1 MLDSVLNMSKK
12 QIEDAIRIL
21 NPCMNDYLYVF
32 DLKEDYYVISNHA
45 TERFMLPSDKFY
57 YATKKHED
65 FVYPEDISMLCKE
78 IKLIK
83 EGKKKFHDMKYRWL
97 DKHNNP
103 IWINCRGSVLF
114 DENAQPH
121 YLVGCINEIG
131 VKPEAD
137 NVSGLLGEYVLDRYI
152 KDTCTDNIP
161 DGFIIRMSI
170 DNFSTINADF
180 GMSYGDFI
188 LKRTAECILESIKP
202 TQKLFK
208 AGSDEFIIVDFNGS
222 SINEA
227 VDIYKQCKK
236 HINNFIENNRY
247 NTIYTLSAGIIN
259 TRDITLEEEN
269 YVKLSEFALKTAKD
283 NGRNNYYIYSKT
295 DYDRY
300 KRKLYISKALHNAV
314 NEDFKG
320 FQVFYQ
326 PLVDAS
332 TYMLTGAEALM
343 RFSIKKEGVDECE
356 YISPAEFIPV
366 LEETGLIIPAGRW
379 ILEQSAKQCSIWNEH
394 VKDFRVNINVS
405 YIQVMK
411 SDVFSDIMSVIDK
424 YSLHPSCIGIELTE
438 SGYLDSG
445 THFNHLWRKLKD
457 NGVYVILDDFGTGYS
472 NLHCL
477 SDLKPN
483 YIKIDRTFT
492 LKALKNKYDY
502 ELMTYIIDMAHS
514 LGLKLCIE
522 GVETSDDLRQ
532 LRGPGADY
540 IQGYL
545 FGKPYP
551 AVEFEKRYVNDEKL
565 NNEKLNNESQN

>member
-32 DLKEDYYVISNHA
+32 DLKEDYYVISKHA
-45 TERFMLPSDKFY
+45 TERFILPSDKFY
-57 YATKKHED
+57 NATKKHED
-65 FVYPEDISMLCKE
+65 FVYPEDISMLGKE
-78 IKLIK
+78 IEQIK
-83 EGKKKFHDMKYRWL
+83 AGKKKFHDMKYRWL

-103 IWINCRGSVLF
+103 VWINCRGSVLF
-114 DENAQPH
+114 DENTQPH

-137 NVSGLLGEYVLDRYI
+137 NVSGLLGEYALDRYI

-283 NGRNNYYIYSKT
+283 NGRNNYYIYSKA
-295 DYDRY
+295 DYDSY

-326 PLVDAS
+326 PVVDAS

-356 YISPAEFIPV
+356 YISPVEFIPV

-394 VKDFRVNINVS
+394 VKGFRVNINVS

-424 YSLHPSCIGIELTE
+424 YSLQPSCIGIELTE
-438 SGYLDSG
+438 SGYLDSS

-492 LKALKNKYDY
+492 LKALRNKYDY

-532 LRGPGADY
+532 LRDPGADY

-565 NNEKLNNESQN
+565 NNEN

>member
-1 MLDSVLNMSKK
+1 MIMLDSVLNMSKK

-32 DLKEDYYVISNHA
+32 DLKEDYYVISKHA
-45 TERFMLPSDKFY
+45 TERFILPSDKFY
-57 YATKKHED
+57 NATKKHED

-259 TRDITLEEEN
+259 TSDITLEEEN

-424 YSLHPSCIGIELTE
+424 YSLQPSCIGIELTE
-438 SGYLDSG
+438 SGYLDSI

-532 LRGPGADY
+532 LRDSGADY

-551 AVEFEKRYVNDEKL
+551 AVEFEKRYVNDE
-565 NNEKLNNESQN
+565 N

>member
-32 DLKEDYYVISNHA
+32 DLKEDYYVISKHA
-45 TERFMLPSDKFY
+45 TERFILPSDKFY
-57 YATKKHED
+57 NATKKHED
-65 FVYPEDISMLCKE
+65 FVYPEDISMLGKE
-78 IKLIK
+78 IEQIK
-83 EGKKKFHDMKYRWL
+83 AGKKKFHDMKYRWL

-103 IWINCRGSVLF
+103 VWINCRGSVLF
-114 DENAQPH
+114 DENTQPH

-137 NVSGLLGEYVLDRYI
+137 NVSGLLGEYALDRYI

-188 LKRTAECILESIKP
+188 LKKTAECILESIKP

-295 DYDRY
+295 DYDSY

-326 PLVDAS
+326 PVVDAS

-343 RFSIKKEGVDECE
+343 RFFIKKEGVDECE
-356 YISPAEFIPV
+356 YISPVEFIPV

-424 YSLHPSCIGIELTE
+424 YSLQPSCIGIELTE
-438 SGYLDSG
+438 SGYLDSS

-492 LKALKNKYDY
+492 LKALRNKYDY

-532 LRGPGADY
+532 LRDPGADY

-565 NNEKLNNESQN
+565 NNEN

>member
-1 MLDSVLNMSKK
+1 MIMLDSVLNMSKK

-32 DLKEDYYVISNHA
+32 DLKEDYYVISKHA
-45 TERFMLPSDKFY
+45 TERFILPSDKFY
-57 YATKKHED
+57 NATKKHED
-65 FVYPEDISMLCKE
+65 FVYPEDISMLGKE
-78 IKLIK
+78 IEQIK
-83 EGKKKFHDMKYRWL
+83 AGKKKFHDMKYRWL

-103 IWINCRGSVLF
+103 VWINCRGSVLF
-114 DENAQPH
+114 DENTQPH

-137 NVSGLLGEYVLDRYI
+137 NVSGLLGEYALDRYI

-295 DYDRY
+295 DYDSY

-326 PLVDAS
+326 PVVDAS

-356 YISPAEFIPV
+356 YISPVEFIPV

-424 YSLHPSCIGIELTE
+424 YSLQPSCIGIELTE
-438 SGYLDSG
+438 SGYLDSS

-502 ELMTYIIDMAHS
+502 KLMTYIIDMAHS

-532 LRGPGADY
+532 LRQSGVDY

-551 AVEFEKRYVNDEKL
+551 AVEFEKRYVNDE
-565 NNEKLNNESQN
+565 N

>member
-32 DLKEDYYVISNHA
+32 DFKEDYYVISKHA
-45 TERFMLPSDKFY
+45 TERFILPSDKFY
-57 YATKKHED
+57 NATKKHED
-65 FVYPEDISMLCKE
+65 FVYPEDISMLGKE
-78 IKLIK
+78 IEQIK
-83 EGKKKFHDMKYRWL
+83 AGKKKFHDMKYRWL

-103 IWINCRGSVLF
+103 VWINCRGSVLF
-114 DENAQPH
+114 DENTQPH

-137 NVSGLLGEYVLDRYI
+137 NVSGLLGEYALDRYI

-295 DYDRY
+295 DYDSY

-326 PLVDAS
+326 PVVDAS

-356 YISPAEFIPV
+356 YISPVEFIPV

-424 YSLHPSCIGIELTE
+424 YSLQPSCIGIELTE
-438 SGYLDSG
+438 SGYLDSS
-445 THFNHLWRKLKD
+445 THFNHLWRMLKD

-502 ELMTYIIDMAHS
+502 KLMTYIIDMAHS

-532 LRGPGADY
+532 LREPGADY

-551 AVEFEKRYVNDEKL
+551 AVEFEKRYVN
-565 NNEKLNNESQN
+565 NEN

>member
-32 DLKEDYYVISNHA
+32 DLKEDYYVISKHA
-45 TERFMLPSDKFY
+45 TERFILPSDKFY
-57 YATKKHED
+57 NATKKHED
-65 FVYPEDISMLCKE
+65 FVYPEDISMLGKE
-78 IKLIK
+78 IEQIK
-83 EGKKKFHDMKYRWL
+83 AGKKKFHDMKYRWL

-103 IWINCRGSVLF
+103 VWINCRGSVLF
-114 DENAQPH
+114 DENTQPH

-137 NVSGLLGEYVLDRYI
+137 NVSGLLGEYALDRYI

-295 DYDRY
+295 DYDSY

-326 PLVDAS
+326 PVVDAS
-332 TYMLTGAEALM
+332 IYMLTGAEALM

-356 YISPAEFIPV
+356 YISPVEFIPV

-424 YSLHPSCIGIELTE
+424 YSLQPSCIGIELTE
-438 SGYLDSG
+438 SGYLDSS

-492 LKALKNKYDY
+492 LKALRNKYDY

-532 LRGPGADY
+532 LRDPGADY

-565 NNEKLNNESQN
+565 NNEN

>member
-32 DLKEDYYVISNHA
+32 DLKEDYYVISKHA

-57 YATKKHED
+57 NATKKHED

-103 IWINCRGSVLF
+103 VWINCRGSVLF
-114 DENAQPH
+114 DENTQPH

-137 NVSGLLGEYVLDRYI
+137 NVSGLLGEYALDRYI

-295 DYDRY
+295 DYDSY

-326 PLVDAS
+326 PVVDAS

-356 YISPAEFIPV
+356 YISPVEFIPV

-424 YSLHPSCIGIELTE
+424 YSLQPSCIGIELTE
-438 SGYLDSG
+438 SGYLDSS

-492 LKALKNKYDY
+492 LKALRNKYDY

-532 LRGPGADY
+532 LREPGADY

-565 NNEKLNNESQN
+565 NNEN

>member
-32 DLKEDYYVISNHA
+32 DLKEDYYVISKHA
-45 TERFMLPSDKFY
+45 TERFILPSDKFY
-57 YATKKHED
+57 NATKKHED
-65 FVYPEDISMLCKE
+65 FVYPEDISMLGKE
-78 IKLIK
+78 IEQIK
-83 EGKKKFHDMKYRWL
+83 AGKKKFHDMKYRWL

-103 IWINCRGSVLF
+103 VWINCRGSVLF
-114 DENAQPH
+114 DENTQPY

-137 NVSGLLGEYVLDRYI
+137 NVSGLLGEYALDRYI

-295 DYDRY
+295 DYDSY

-326 PLVDAS
+326 PVVDAS

-356 YISPAEFIPV
+356 YISPVEFIPV

-424 YSLHPSCIGIELTE
+424 YSLQPSCIGIELTE
-438 SGYLDSG
+438 SGYLDSS

-502 ELMTYIIDMAHS
+502 KLMTYIIDMAHS

-532 LRGPGADY
+532 LRQSGVDY

-565 NNEKLNNESQN
+565 NNEN

>member
-1 MLDSVLNMSKK
+1 
-12 QIEDAIRIL
+12 
-21 NPCMNDYLYVF
+21 MNDYLYVF
-32 DLKEDYYVISNHA
+32 DIKEDYYVISKHA
-45 TERFMLPSDKFY
+45 TERFILPSDKFY
-57 YATKKHED
+57 NATKKHED
-65 FVYPEDISMLCKE
+65 FVYPEDISMLGKE
-78 IKLIK
+78 IEQIK
-83 EGKKKFHDMKYRWL
+83 AGKKKFHDMKYRWL

-103 IWINCRGSVLF
+103 VWINCRGSVLF
-114 DENAQPH
+114 DENTQPH

-137 NVSGLLGEYVLDRYI
+137 NVSGLLGEYALDRYI

-295 DYDRY
+295 DYDSY

-326 PLVDAS
+326 PVVDAS

-356 YISPAEFIPV
+356 YISPVEFIPV

-424 YSLHPSCIGIELTE
+424 YSLQPSCIGIELTE
-438 SGYLDSG
+438 SGYLDSS

-492 LKALKNKYDY
+492 LKALRNKYDY

-532 LRGPGADY
+532 LRDPGADY

-565 NNEKLNNESQN
+565 NNEN

>member
-32 DLKEDYYVISNHA
+32 DLKEDYYVISKHA
-45 TERFMLPSDKFY
+45 TERFILPSDKFY
-57 YATKKHED
+57 NATKKHED
-65 FVYPEDISMLCKE
+65 FVYPEDISMLGKE
-78 IKLIK
+78 IEQIK
-83 EGKKKFHDMKYRWL
+83 AGKKKFHDMKYRWL

-103 IWINCRGSVLF
+103 VWINCRGSVLF
-114 DENAQPH
+114 DENTQPH

-137 NVSGLLGEYVLDRYI
+137 NVSGLLGEYALDRYI

-295 DYDRY
+295 DYDSY

-326 PLVDAS
+326 PVVDAS

-356 YISPAEFIPV
+356 YISPVEFIPV

-424 YSLHPSCIGIELTE
+424 YSLQPSCIGIELTE
-438 SGYLDSG
+438 SGYLDSS

-492 LKALKNKYDY
+492 LKALRNKYDY

-532 LRGPGADY
+532 LRDPGADY

-545 FGKPYP
+545 FGKPYL

-565 NNEKLNNESQN
+565 NNEN

>member
-32 DLKEDYYVISNHA
+32 DLKEDYYVISKHA
-45 TERFMLPSDKFY
+45 TERFILPSDKFY
-57 YATKKHED
+57 NATKKHED
-65 FVYPEDISMLCKE
+65 FVYPEDISMLGKE
-78 IKLIK
+78 IEQIK
-83 EGKKKFHDMKYRWL
+83 AGKKKFHDMKYRWL

-103 IWINCRGSVLF
+103 VWINCRGSVLF
-114 DENAQPH
+114 DENTQPH

-137 NVSGLLGEYVLDRYI
+137 NVSGLLGEYALDRYI

-295 DYDRY
+295 DYDSY

-326 PLVDAS
+326 PVVDAS

-356 YISPAEFIPV
+356 YISPVEFIPV

-394 VKDFRVNINVS
+394 VKGFRVNINVS

-424 YSLHPSCIGIELTE
+424 YSLQPSCIGIELTE
-438 SGYLDSG
+438 SGYLDSN
-445 THFNHLWRKLKD
+445 THFNHLWRMLKD

-502 ELMTYIIDMAHS
+502 KLMTYIIDMAHS

-532 LRGPGADY
+532 LRDPGADY

-565 NNEKLNNESQN
+565 NNEN

>member
-1 MLDSVLNMSKK
+1 MLDSVLNMSKR

-32 DLKEDYYVISNHA
+32 DLKEDYYVISKHA
-45 TERFMLPSDKFY
+45 TERFILPSDKFY
-57 YATKKHED
+57 NATKKHED
-65 FVYPEDISMLCKE
+65 FVYPEDISMLGKE
-78 IKLIK
+78 IEQIK
-83 EGKKKFHDMKYRWL
+83 AGKKKFHDMKYRWL

-103 IWINCRGSVLF
+103 VWINCRGSVLF
-114 DENAQPH
+114 DENTQPH

-137 NVSGLLGEYVLDRYI
+137 NVSGLLGEYALDRYI

-227 VDIYKQCKK
+227 VDKYKQCKK

-295 DYDRY
+295 DYDSY

-326 PLVDAS
+326 PVVDAS

-356 YISPAEFIPV
+356 YISPVEFIPV

-424 YSLHPSCIGIELTE
+424 YSLQPSCIGIELTE
-438 SGYLDSG
+438 SGYLDSS

-492 LKALKNKYDY
+492 LKALRNKYDY

-532 LRGPGADY
+532 LREPGADY

-565 NNEKLNNESQN
+565 NNEN

>member
-32 DLKEDYYVISNHA
+32 DLKEDYYVISKHA
-45 TERFMLPSDKFY
+45 TERFILPSDKFY
-57 YATKKHED
+57 NATKKHED
-65 FVYPEDISMLCKE
+65 FVYPEDISMLGKE
-78 IKLIK
+78 IEQIK
-83 EGKKKFHDMKYRWL
+83 AGKKKFHDMKYRWL

-103 IWINCRGSVLF
+103 VWINCRGSVLF
-114 DENAQPH
+114 DENTQPH

-137 NVSGLLGEYVLDRYI
+137 NVSGLLGEYALDRYI

-295 DYDRY
+295 DYDSY

-326 PLVDAS
+326 PVVDAS

-356 YISPAEFIPV
+356 YISPVEFIPV

-424 YSLHPSCIGIELTE
+424 YSLQTSCIGIELTE
-438 SGYLDSG
+438 SGYLDSS

-492 LKALKNKYDY
+492 LKALRNKYDY

-532 LRGPGADY
+532 LREPGADY

-565 NNEKLNNESQN
+565 NNEN

>member
-1 MLDSVLNMSKK
+1 MLDSVLNMLKK

-32 DLKEDYYVISNHA
+32 DLKEDYYVISKHA
-45 TERFMLPSDKFY
+45 TERFILPSDKFY
-57 YATKKHED
+57 NATKKHED
-65 FVYPEDISMLCKE
+65 FVYPEDISMLGKE
-78 IKLIK
+78 IEQIK
-83 EGKKKFHDMKYRWL
+83 AGKKKFHDMKYRWL

-114 DENAQPH
+114 DENTQPH

-269 YVKLSEFALKTAKD
+269 YVKMSEFALKTAKD

-295 DYDRY
+295 DYDSY

-326 PLVDAS
+326 PVVDAS

-356 YISPAEFIPV
+356 YISPVEFIPV

-424 YSLHPSCIGIELTE
+424 YSLQPSCIGIELTE
-438 SGYLDSG
+438 SGYLDSS

-502 ELMTYIIDMAHS
+502 KLMTYIIDMAHS

-532 LRGPGADY
+532 LRQSGVDY

-565 NNEKLNNESQN
+565 NNEN

>member
-32 DLKEDYYVISNHA
+32 DLKEDYYVISKHA
-45 TERFMLPSDKFY
+45 TERFLLPSDKFY
-57 YATKKHED
+57 NATKKHED

-114 DENAQPH
+114 DENTQPH

-137 NVSGLLGEYVLDRYI
+137 NVSGLLGEYALDRYI

-295 DYDRY
+295 DYDSY

-326 PLVDAS
+326 PVVDAS

-356 YISPAEFIPV
+356 YISPVEFIPV

-424 YSLHPSCIGIELTE
+424 YSLQPSCIGIELTE
-438 SGYLDSG
+438 SGYLDSS

-457 NGVYVILDDFGTGYS
+457 NGVYGILDDFGTGYS

-492 LKALKNKYDY
+492 LKALRNKYDY

-532 LRGPGADY
+532 LRDPGADY

-565 NNEKLNNESQN
+565 NNEN

>member
-1 MLDSVLNMSKK
+1 MLDSALKKKKK

-32 DLKEDYYVISNHA
+32 DLKEDYYVISKHA
-45 TERFMLPSDKFY
+45 TERFILPSDKFY
-57 YATKKHED
+57 NATKKHED
-65 FVYPEDISMLCKE
+65 FVYPEDISMLGKE
-78 IKLIK
+78 IEQIK
-83 EGKKKFHDMKYRWL
+83 AGKKKFHDMKYRWL

-103 IWINCRGSVLF
+103 VWINCRGSVLF
-114 DENAQPH
+114 DENTQPH

-137 NVSGLLGEYVLDRYI
+137 NVSGLLGEYALDRYI

-295 DYDRY
+295 DYDSY

-326 PLVDAS
+326 PVVDAS

-356 YISPAEFIPV
+356 YISPVEFIPV

-424 YSLHPSCIGIELTE
+424 YSLQPSCIGIELTE
-438 SGYLDSG
+438 SGYLDSS

-492 LKALKNKYDY
+492 LKALRNKYDY

-532 LRGPGADY
+532 LRDPGADY

-565 NNEKLNNESQN
+565 NNEN

>member
-32 DLKEDYYVISNHA
+32 DLKEDYYVISKHA
-45 TERFMLPSDKFY
+45 TERFILPSDKFY
-57 YATKKHED
+57 NATKKHED

-259 TRDITLEEEN
+259 TSDITLEEEN

-424 YSLHPSCIGIELTE
+424 YSLQPSCIGIELTE
-438 SGYLDSG
+438 SGYLDSI

-532 LRGPGADY
+532 LRDSGADY

-551 AVEFEKRYVNDEKL
+551 AVEFEKRYVNDE
-565 NNEKLNNESQN
+565 N

>member
-1 MLDSVLNMSKK
+1 MIMLDSVLNMSKK

-32 DLKEDYYVISNHA
+32 DLKEDYYVISKHA
-45 TERFMLPSDKFY
+45 TERFILPSDKFY
-57 YATKKHED
+57 NATKKHED

-394 VKDFRVNINVS
+394 VKGFRVNINVS

-424 YSLHPSCIGIELTE
+424 YSLQPSCIGIELTE
-438 SGYLDSG
+438 SGYLDSS
-445 THFNHLWRKLKD
+445 THFNHLWRMLKD

-502 ELMTYIIDMAHS
+502 KLMTYIIDMAHS

-565 NNEKLNNESQN
+565 NNESQN

>member
-32 DLKEDYYVISNHA
+32 DLKEDYYVISKHA
-45 TERFMLPSDKFY
+45 TERFILPSDKFY
-57 YATKKHED
+57 NATKKHED
-65 FVYPEDISMLCKE
+65 FVYPEDISMLGKE
-78 IKLIK
+78 IEQIK
-83 EGKKKFHDMKYRWL
+83 AGKKKFHDMKYRWL

-103 IWINCRGSVLF
+103 VWINCRGSVLF
-114 DENAQPH
+114 DENTQPH

-137 NVSGLLGEYVLDRYI
+137 NVSGLLGEYALDRYI

-295 DYDRY
+295 DYDSY

-326 PLVDAS
+326 PVVDAS

-356 YISPAEFIPV
+356 YISPVEFIPV

-424 YSLHPSCIGIELTE
+424 YSLQPSCIGIELTE
-438 SGYLDSG
+438 SGYLDSS
-445 THFNHLWRKLKD
+445 THFNYLWRKLKD

-492 LKALKNKYDY
+492 LKALRNKYDY

-532 LRGPGADY
+532 LREPGADY

-551 AVEFEKRYVNDEKL
+551 AVEFEKRYVNDE
-565 NNEKLNNESQN
+565 N

>member
-1 MLDSVLNMSKK
+1 MIMLDSVLNMSKK

-32 DLKEDYYVISNHA
+32 DLKEDYYVISKHA
-45 TERFMLPSDKFY
+45 TERFILPSDKFY
-57 YATKKHED
+57 NATKKHED

-137 NVSGLLGEYVLDRYI
+137 NVSGFLGEYVLDRYI

-424 YSLHPSCIGIELTE
+424 YSLQPSCIGIELTE
-438 SGYLDSG
+438 SGYLDSI

-532 LRGPGADY
+532 LRDSGADY

-551 AVEFEKRYVNDEKL
+551 AVEFEKRYVNDE
-565 NNEKLNNESQN
+565 N

>member
-32 DLKEDYYVISNHA
+32 DLKEDYYVISKHA
-45 TERFMLPSDKFY
+45 TEKFILPSDKFY
-57 YATKKHED
+57 NATKKHED
-65 FVYPEDISMLCKE
+65 FVYPEDISMLGKE
-78 IKLIK
+78 IEQIK
-83 EGKKKFHDMKYRWL
+83 AGKKKFHDMKYRWL

-103 IWINCRGSVLF
+103 VWINCRGSVLF
-114 DENAQPH
+114 DENTQPH

-137 NVSGLLGEYVLDRYI
+137 NVSGLLGEYALDRYI

-295 DYDRY
+295 DYDSY

-326 PLVDAS
+326 PVVDAS

-356 YISPAEFIPV
+356 YISPVEFIPV

-424 YSLHPSCIGIELTE
+424 YSLQPSCIGIELTE
-438 SGYLDSG
+438 SGYLDSS

-492 LKALKNKYDY
+492 LKALRNKYDY

-532 LRGPGADY
+532 LRDPGADY

-565 NNEKLNNESQN
+565 NNEN

>member
-32 DLKEDYYVISNHA
+32 DLKEDYYVISKHA
-45 TERFMLPSDKFY
+45 TERFILPSDKFY
-57 YATKKHED
+57 NATKKHED

-424 YSLHPSCIGIELTE
+424 YSLQPSCIGIELTE
-438 SGYLDSG
+438 SGYLDSI

-502 ELMTYIIDMAHS
+502 KLMTYIIDMAHS

-565 NNEKLNNESQN
+565 NNESQN

>member
-32 DLKEDYYVISNHA
+32 DLKEDYYVISKHA
-45 TERFMLPSDKFY
+45 TERFILPSDKFY
-57 YATKKHED
+57 NATKKHED
-65 FVYPEDISMLCKE
+65 FVYPEDISMLGKE
-78 IKLIK
+78 IEQIK
-83 EGKKKFHDMKYRWL
+83 AGKKKFHDMKYRWL

-103 IWINCRGSVLF
+103 VWINCRGSVLF
-114 DENAQPH
+114 DENTQPH

-137 NVSGLLGEYVLDRYI
+137 NVSGLLGEYALDRYI

-295 DYDRY
+295 DYDSY

-326 PLVDAS
+326 PVVDAS

-356 YISPAEFIPV
+356 YISPVEFIPV

-424 YSLHPSCIGIELTE
+424 YSLQPSCIGIELTE
-438 SGYLDSG
+438 SGYLDSS

-492 LKALKNKYDY
+492 LKALRNKYDY

-532 LRGPGADY
+532 LRDQGADY

-565 NNEKLNNESQN
+565 NNEN

>member
-45 TERFMLPSDKFY
+45 TERFILPSDKFY
-57 YATKKHED
+57 NATKKHED
-65 FVYPEDISMLCKE
+65 FVYPEDISMLGKE
-78 IKLIK
+78 IELIK
-83 EGKKKFHDMKYRWL
+83 AGKKKFHDMKYRWL

-103 IWINCRGSVLF
+103 VWINCRGSVLF
-114 DENAQPH
+114 DENTQPH

-137 NVSGLLGEYVLDRYI
+137 NVSGLLGEYALDRYI
-152 KDTCTDNIP
+152 KETCIDNIP

-188 LKRTAECILESIKP
+188 LKRTSECILKSIKP
-202 TQKLFK
+202 TQRLFK
-208 AGSDEFIIVDFNGS
+208 AGSDEFIVVDFNGS

-259 TRDITLEEEN
+259 TSDITLEEEN
-269 YVKLSEFALKTAKD
+269 YVKVSEFALKTAKD
-283 NGRNNYYIYSKT
+283 NGRNNYYIYSKS

-320 FQVFYQ
+320 FEVFYQ
-326 PLVDAS
+326 PVVDAV

-356 YISPAEFIPV
+356 YISPVEFIPV

-394 VKDFRVNINVS
+394 VKGFRVNINVS

-411 SDVFSDIMSVIDK
+411 SDVFSDIMTVIDK

-438 SGYLDSG
+438 SGYLDSS

-532 LRGPGADY
+532 LREPGADY

-551 AVEFEKRYVNDEKL
+551 VVEFEKRYVNDEKL
-565 NNEKLNNESQN
+565 NNEKQNNENQN

>member
-32 DLKEDYYVISNHA
+32 DLKEDYYVISKHA
-45 TERFMLPSDKFY
+45 TERFILPSDKFY
-57 YATKKHED
+57 NATKKHED

-103 IWINCRGSVLF
+103 VWINCRGSVLF
-114 DENAQPH
+114 DENTQPH

-137 NVSGLLGEYVLDRYI
+137 NVSGLLGEYALDRYI

-295 DYDRY
+295 DYDSY

-326 PLVDAS
+326 PVVDAS

-356 YISPAEFIPV
+356 YISPVEFIPV

-424 YSLHPSCIGIELTE
+424 YSLQPSCIGIELTE
-438 SGYLDSG
+438 SGYLDSS

-502 ELMTYIIDMAHS
+502 KLMTYIIDMARS

-532 LRGPGADY
+532 LRQSGVDY

-565 NNEKLNNESQN
+565 NNEN

>member
-32 DLKEDYYVISNHA
+32 DLKEDYYVISKHA
-45 TERFMLPSDKFY
+45 TERFILPSDKFY
-57 YATKKHED
+57 NATKKHED
-65 FVYPEDISMLCKE
+65 FVYPEDISMLGKE
-78 IKLIK
+78 IEQIK
-83 EGKKKFHDMKYRWL
+83 AGKKKFHDMKYRWL

-103 IWINCRGSVLF
+103 VWINCRGSVLF
-114 DENAQPH
+114 DENTQPH

-137 NVSGLLGEYVLDRYI
+137 NVSGLLGEYALDRYI

-295 DYDRY
+295 DYDSY

-326 PLVDAS
+326 PVVDAS

-356 YISPAEFIPV
+356 YISPVEFIPV

-424 YSLHPSCIGIELTE
+424 YSLQPSCIGIELTE
-438 SGYLDSG
+438 SGYLDSS

-492 LKALKNKYDY
+492 LKALRNKYDY

-532 LRGPGADY
+532 LREPGADY

-565 NNEKLNNESQN
+565 NNEN

>member
-32 DLKEDYYVISNHA
+32 DLKEDYYVISKHA
-45 TERFMLPSDKFY
+45 TERFILPSDKFY
-57 YATKKHED
+57 NATKKHED
-65 FVYPEDISMLCKE
+65 FVCPEDISMLGKE
-78 IKLIK
+78 IEQIK
-83 EGKKKFHDMKYRWL
+83 AGKKKFHDMKYRWL

-103 IWINCRGSVLF
+103 VWINCRGSVLF
-114 DENAQPH
+114 DENTQPH

-137 NVSGLLGEYVLDRYI
+137 NVSGLLGEYALDRYI

-295 DYDRY
+295 DYDSY

-326 PLVDAS
+326 PVVDAS

-356 YISPAEFIPV
+356 YISPVEFIPV

-424 YSLHPSCIGIELTE
+424 YSLQPSCIGIELTE
-438 SGYLDSG
+438 SGYLDSS

-492 LKALKNKYDY
+492 LKALRNKYDY

-532 LRGPGADY
+532 LREPGADY

-551 AVEFEKRYVNDEKL
+551 AVEFEKRYVNDE
-565 NNEKLNNESQN
+565 N

>member
-1 MLDSVLNMSKK
+1 
-12 QIEDAIRIL
+12 
-21 NPCMNDYLYVF
+21 MNDYLYVF
-32 DLKEDYYVISNHA
+32 DLKEDYYVISKHA
-45 TERFMLPSDKFY
+45 TERFILPSDKFY
-57 YATKKHED
+57 NATKKHED
-65 FVYPEDISMLCKE
+65 FVYPEDISMLGKE
-78 IKLIK
+78 IEQIK
-83 EGKKKFHDMKYRWL
+83 AGKKKFHDMKYRWL

-103 IWINCRGSVLF
+103 VWINCRGSVLF
-114 DENAQPH
+114 DENTQPH

-137 NVSGLLGEYVLDRYI
+137 NVSGLLGEYALDRYI

-295 DYDRY
+295 DYDSY

-326 PLVDAS
+326 PVVDAS

-356 YISPAEFIPV
+356 YISPVEFIPV

-394 VKDFRVNINVS
+394 VKGFRVNINVS

-424 YSLHPSCIGIELTE
+424 YSLQPSCIGIELTE
-438 SGYLDSG
+438 SGYLDSS

-492 LKALKNKYDY
+492 LKALRNKYDY
-502 ELMTYIIDMAHS
+502 KLMTYIIDMAHS

-532 LRGPGADY
+532 LRDPGADY

-565 NNEKLNNESQN
+565 NNEN

>member
-32 DLKEDYYVISNHA
+32 DLKEDYYVISKHA
-45 TERFMLPSDKFY
+45 TERFILPSDKFY
-57 YATKKHED
+57 NATKKHED
-65 FVYPEDISMLCKE
+65 FVYPEDISMLGKE
-78 IKLIK
+78 IEQIK
-83 EGKKKFHDMKYRWL
+83 AGKKKFHDMKYRWL

-103 IWINCRGSVLF
+103 VWINCRGSVLF
-114 DENAQPH
+114 DENTQPH

-137 NVSGLLGEYVLDRYI
+137 NVSGLLGEYALDRYI

-295 DYDRY
+295 DYDSY

-326 PLVDAS
+326 PVVDAS

-356 YISPAEFIPV
+356 YISPVEFIPV

-424 YSLHPSCIGIELTE
+424 YSLQPSCIGIELTE
-438 SGYLDSG
+438 SGYLDSS

-502 ELMTYIIDMAHS
+502 KLMTYIIDMAHS

-532 LRGPGADY
+532 LRQSSVDY

-565 NNEKLNNESQN
+565 NNEN

>member
-32 DLKEDYYVISNHA
+32 DLKEDYYVISKHA
-45 TERFMLPSDKFY
+45 TERFILPSDKFY
-57 YATKKHED
+57 NATKKHED
-65 FVYPEDISMLCKE
+65 FVYPEDISMLGKE
-78 IKLIK
+78 IEQIK
-83 EGKKKFHDMKYRWL
+83 AGKKKFHDMKYRWL

-103 IWINCRGSVLF
+103 VWINCRGSVLF
-114 DENAQPH
+114 DENTQPH

-137 NVSGLLGEYVLDRYI
+137 NVSGLLGEYALDRYI

-180 GMSYGDFI
+180 GISYGDFI

-295 DYDRY
+295 DYDSY

-326 PLVDAS
+326 PVVDAS

-356 YISPAEFIPV
+356 YISPVEFIPV

-424 YSLHPSCIGIELTE
+424 YSLQPSCIGIELTE
-438 SGYLDSG
+438 SGYLDSS

-492 LKALKNKYDY
+492 LKALRNKYDY

-532 LRGPGADY
+532 LRDPGADY

-565 NNEKLNNESQN
+565 NNEN

>member
-32 DLKEDYYVISNHA
+32 DLKEDYYVISKHA
-45 TERFMLPSDKFY
+45 TERFILPSDKFY
-57 YATKKHED
+57 NATKKHED
-65 FVYPEDISMLCKE
+65 FVYPEDISMLGKE
-78 IKLIK
+78 IEQIK
-83 EGKKKFHDMKYRWL
+83 AGKKKFHDMKYRWL

-103 IWINCRGSVLF
+103 VWINCRGSVLF
-114 DENAQPH
+114 DENTQPH

-137 NVSGLLGEYVLDRYI
+137 NVSGLLGEYALDRYI

-295 DYDRY
+295 DYDSY

-326 PLVDAS
+326 PVVDAS

-356 YISPAEFIPV
+356 YISPVEFIPV

-394 VKDFRVNINVS
+394 VKGFRVNINVS

-424 YSLHPSCIGIELTE
+424 YSLQPSCIGIELTE
-438 SGYLDSG
+438 SGYLDSS

-502 ELMTYIIDMAHS
+502 KLMTYIIDMAHS

-532 LRGPGADY
+532 LREPGADY

-565 NNEKLNNESQN
+565 NNEN

>member
-32 DLKEDYYVISNHA
+32 DLKEDYYVISKHA
-45 TERFMLPSDKFY
+45 TERFILPSDKFY
-57 YATKKHED
+57 NATKKHED
-65 FVYPEDISMLCKE
+65 FVYPEDISMLGKE
-78 IKLIK
+78 IEQIK
-83 EGKKKFHDMKYRWL
+83 AGKKKFHDMKYRWL

-103 IWINCRGSVLF
+103 VWINCRGSVLF
-114 DENAQPH
+114 DENTQPH

-137 NVSGLLGEYVLDRYI
+137 NVSGLLGEYALDRYI

-295 DYDRY
+295 DYDSY

-326 PLVDAS
+326 PVVDAS

-356 YISPAEFIPV
+356 YISPVEFIPV

-424 YSLHPSCIGIELTE
+424 YSLQPSCIGIELTE
-438 SGYLDSG
+438 SGYLDSS

-502 ELMTYIIDMAHS
+502 KLMTYIIDMAHS

-532 LRGPGADY
+532 LRQSGVEY

-565 NNEKLNNESQN
+565 NNEN

>member
-32 DLKEDYYVISNHA
+32 DLKEDYYVISKHA
-45 TERFMLPSDKFY
+45 TERFILPSDKFY
-57 YATKKHED
+57 NATKKHED
-65 FVYPEDISMLCKE
+65 FVYPEDISMLGKE
-78 IKLIK
+78 IEQIK
-83 EGKKKFHDMKYRWL
+83 AGKKKFHDMKYRWL

-103 IWINCRGSVLF
+103 VWINCRGSVLF
-114 DENAQPH
+114 DENTKPH

-137 NVSGLLGEYVLDRYI
+137 NVSGLLGEYALDRYI

-295 DYDRY
+295 DYDSY

-326 PLVDAS
+326 PVVDAS

-356 YISPAEFIPV
+356 YISPVEFIPV

-379 ILEQSAKQCSIWNEH
+379 ILEQSAKQCSIWNKH

-424 YSLHPSCIGIELTE
+424 YSLQPSCIGIELTE
-438 SGYLDSG
+438 SGYLDSS

-502 ELMTYIIDMAHS
+502 KLMTYIIDMAHS

-532 LRGPGADY
+532 LRQSGVDY

-565 NNEKLNNESQN
+565 NNEN

>member
-32 DLKEDYYVISNHA
+32 DLKEDYYVISKHA
-45 TERFMLPSDKFY
+45 TERFILPSDKFY
-57 YATKKHED
+57 NATKKHED
-65 FVYPEDISMLCKE
+65 FVYPEDISMLGKE
-78 IKLIK
+78 IEQIK
-83 EGKKKFHDMKYRWL
+83 AGKKKFHDMKYRWL

-103 IWINCRGSVLF
+103 VWINCRGSVLF
-114 DENAQPH
+114 DENTQPH

-137 NVSGLLGEYVLDRYI
+137 NVSGLLGEYALDRYI

-295 DYDRY
+295 DYDSY

-326 PLVDAS
+326 PVVDAS

-356 YISPAEFIPV
+356 YISPVEFIPV

-394 VKDFRVNINVS
+394 VKGFRVNINVS

-424 YSLHPSCIGIELTE
+424 YSLQPSCIGIELTE
-438 SGYLDSG
+438 SGYLDSS

-492 LKALKNKYDY
+492 LKALRNKYDY

-532 LRGPGADY
+532 LRDPGADY

-565 NNEKLNNESQN
+565 NNEN

>member
-32 DLKEDYYVISNHA
+32 DLKEDYYVISKHA
-45 TERFMLPSDKFY
+45 TERFILPSDKFY
-57 YATKKHED
+57 NATKKHED
-65 FVYPEDISMLCKE
+65 FVYPEDISMLGKE
-78 IKLIK
+78 IEQIK
-83 EGKKKFHDMKYRWL
+83 AGKKKFHDMKYRWL

-103 IWINCRGSVLF
+103 VWINCRGSVLF
-114 DENAQPH
+114 DENTQPH

-137 NVSGLLGEYVLDRYI
+137 NVSGLLGEYALDRYI

-295 DYDRY
+295 DYNSY

-326 PLVDAS
+326 PVVDAS

-356 YISPAEFIPV
+356 YISPVEFIPV

-424 YSLHPSCIGIELTE
+424 YSLQPSCIGIELTE
-438 SGYLDSG
+438 SGYLDSS

-502 ELMTYIIDMAHS
+502 KLMTYIIDMAHS

-532 LRGPGADY
+532 LRQSGVDY

-565 NNEKLNNESQN
+565 NNEN

>member
-32 DLKEDYYVISNHA
+32 DLKEDYYVISKHA
-45 TERFMLPSDKFY
+45 TERFILPSDKFY
-57 YATKKHED
+57 NATKKHED
-65 FVYPEDISMLCKE
+65 FVYPEDISMLGKE
-78 IKLIK
+78 IEQIK
-83 EGKKKFHDMKYRWL
+83 AGKKKFHDMKYRWL

-103 IWINCRGSVLF
+103 VWINCRGSVLF
-114 DENAQPH
+114 DENTQPH

-137 NVSGLLGEYVLDRYI
+137 NVSGLLGEYALDRYI

-295 DYDRY
+295 DYDSY

-326 PLVDAS
+326 PVVDAS

-356 YISPAEFIPV
+356 YISPVEFIPV

-424 YSLHPSCIGIELTE
+424 YSLQPSCIGIELTE
-438 SGYLDSG
+438 SGYLDSS

-492 LKALKNKYDY
+492 LKALRNKYDY

-532 LRGPGADY
+532 LRDPGADY

-551 AVEFEKRYVNDEKL
+551 AVEFEKRYVNDE
-565 NNEKLNNESQN
+565 N

>member
-1 MLDSVLNMSKK
+1 MIMLDSVLNMSKK

-32 DLKEDYYVISNHA
+32 DLKEDYYVISKHA
-45 TERFMLPSDKFY
+45 TERFILPSDKFY
-57 YATKKHED
+57 NATKKHED
-65 FVYPEDISMLCKE
+65 FVYPEDISMLGKE
-78 IKLIK
+78 IEQIK
-83 EGKKKFHDMKYRWL
+83 AGKKKFHDMKYRWL

-103 IWINCRGSVLF
+103 VWINCRGSVLF
-114 DENAQPH
+114 DENTQPH

-137 NVSGLLGEYVLDRYI
+137 NVSGLLGEYALDRYI

-283 NGRNNYYIYSKT
+283 NGRNNYYIYIKT

-326 PLVDAS
+326 PVVDAS

-356 YISPAEFIPV
+356 YISPVEFIPV

-424 YSLHPSCIGIELTE
+424 YSLQPSCIGIELTE
-438 SGYLDSG
+438 SGYLDSS

-477 SDLKPN
+477 SDLQPN

-492 LKALKNKYDY
+492 LKALRNKYDY
-502 ELMTYIIDMAHS
+502 KLMTYIIDMAHS

-532 LRGPGADY
+532 LRQSGADY

-565 NNEKLNNESQN
+565 NNEN